1 MFFAGSDTE
10 LLDMAQSPPL
20 ATWHYFFVVVMTP
33 LIMLNLLIALMGG
46 SYERIE
52 QNTKNA
58 MRRQKAELLVS
69 LEVLMSDEDKRND
82 RYFPRWLFWYRP
94 AERQAEDT
102 TDENGVINGVKR
114 MLDQQTQEQSE
125 EVQAKLSQMGEKM
138 EQDLAQRDTKMER
151 DLAQISSQVCQ
162 MEQDLAQRDTKM
174 KQDLAQ
180 LNANVEKI
188 EKANSMMVQELS
200 SRFEELLGG
209 RRDGN

>member
-1 MFFAGSDTE
+1 MVRLEPGHCRVYIQYIGILTE
-10 LLDMAQSPPL
+10 NFIMNFGTLRVAISSSVCSQFGIPFGPL
-20 ATWHYFFVVVMTP
+20 APCT
-33 LIMLNLLIALMGG
+33 
-46 SYERIE
+46 
-52 QNTKNA
+52 
-58 MRRQKAELLVS
+58 
-69 LEVLMSDEDKRND
+69 
-82 RYFPRWLFWYRP
+82 
-94 AERQAEDT
+94 
-102 TDENGVINGVKR
+102 GVINGVKR